1 MRRSRRDEVVSSR
14 LSTRQSRTRSSRWVA
29 KSAIAVAVWLGC
41 CGVARAFPLTWSLNI
56 TFKDGGTAAG
66 SFTYDADTSTIL
78 DWLISTSGGNTATFP
93 DFTYAPANNTTAF
106 ATTYANHTVTGFFFR
121 QTAVVPDRDLRFS
134 PVSELTDAGG
144 VVDIDVVT
152 TPVGV
157 ECFDCN
163 PFREISSGV
172 LMATSAVA
180 PALGS
185 PSSMAFQLLAA
196 ALAVAGFA
204 TANRL
209 RRKTR

>member
-1 MRRSRRDEVVSSR
+1 M
-14 LSTRQSRTRSSRWVA
+14 A
-29 KSAIAVAVWLGC
+29 C
-41 CGVARAFPLTWSLNI
+41 
-56 TFKDGGTAAG
+56 
-66 SFTYDADTSTIL
+66 
-78 DWLISTSGGNTATFP
+78 GGNTATFP

-152 TPVGV
+152 SPVGV
-157 ECFDCN
+157 ECFDCS
-163 PFREISSGV
+163 PLREISSGV
-172 LMATSAVA
+172 LMATPRAPA

-185 PSSMAFQLLAA
+185 PSSMAFQLVAA
-196 ALAVAGFA
+196 ALAVVGFA

-209 RRKTR
+209 RRKTS